1 MLNGTIIVILIS
13 LAAGAA
19 IRAWAF
25 AIFAIA
31 VALGFGIVAHQ
42 SAALFEAALYGLGI
56 LVLMQV
62 CYVTGVFVSGF
73 WRRSR
78 SRKPSQESA
87 IADPAPVPSKQRQ
100 S

>member
-42 SAALFEAALYGLGI
+42 NASLLEAALYGLGI

-62 CYVTGVFVSGF
+62 CYVTGAFVAGL
-73 WRRSR
+73 WRR
-78 SRKPSQESA
+78 SRKPSKESA
-87 IADPAPVPSKQRQ
+87 MVDPAPVPSKQRQ

>member
-25 AIFAIA
+25 AMFAIV
-31 VALGFGIVAHQ
+31 VALGFGIVAYQ
-42 SAALFEAALYGLGI
+42 NSSLLGAALYGLGI

-62 CYVTGVFVSGF
+62 CYVTGVFVVGL

-78 SRKPSQESA
+78 RAAKDRA
-87 IADPAPVPSKQRQ
+87 VADPAPVPGKQQQ

>member
-25 AIFAIA
+25 AIFAIV
-31 VALGFGIVAHQ
+31 VALGFGIIAHQ
-42 SAALFEAALYGLGI
+42 NASLLEAALYGLGI

-62 CYVTGVFVSGF
+62 CYVTGVFVVGLR
-73 WRRSR
+73 RRSR
-78 SRKPSQESA
+78 RPAKDSA
-87 IADPAPVPSKQRQ
+87 IADPAPVPSKQQQ

>member
-25 AIFAIA
+25 AIFAII

-42 SAALFEAALYGLGI
+42 NTSLLEAALYGLGI
-56 LVLMQV
+56 LLLMQV
-62 CYVTGVFVSGF
+62 CYVTGLFATGF

-78 SRKPSQESA
+78 KSSKESA
-87 IADPAPVPSKQRQ
+87 ITDQAPVPSERQ
-100 S
+100 G

>member
-25 AIFAIA
+25 AIFAIV

-42 SAALFEAALYGLGI
+42 NASLLEAALYGLAI

-62 CYVTGVFVSGF
+62 CYVTSVFVVGL

-78 SRKPSQESA
+78 RPAKDSA
-87 IADPAPVPSKQRQ
+87 IADPAPVPSKQQQ

>member
-13 LAAGAA
+13 LAAGTA

-25 AIFAIA
+25 AIFAIV
-31 VALGFGIVAHQ
+31 VAFGFGIVANQ
-42 SAALFEAALYGLGI
+42 SASLPEATLYGLGI

-62 CYVTGVFVSGF
+62 CYVTGVFVAGL

-78 SRKPSQESA
+78 KPAKENA

>member
-25 AIFAIA
+25 AIFAIV

-42 SAALFEAALYGLGI
+42 NASLLEAALYGLAI

-62 CYVTGVFVSGF
+62 CYVTGVFVAGL
-73 WRRSR
+73 WRR
-78 SRKPSQESA
+78 SRKPSKESA
-87 IADPAPVPSKQRQ
+87 IVDPTPVPSKQQ
-100 S
+100 QG

>member
-25 AIFAIA
+25 AIFAI
-31 VALGFGIVAHQ
+31 VIALAFGIVAHR
-42 SAALFEAALYGLGI
+42 SASLLEAALYGLGV

-62 CYVTGVFVSGF
+62 CYVTGVFVAGF

-78 SRKPSQESA
+78 KPSKDSA

>member
-1 MLNGTIIVILIS
+1 MLNGTIVVILVS
-13 LAAGAA
+13 LAAGMA

-25 AIFAIA
+25 AIFAIV
-31 VALGFGIVAHQ
+31 VALGFGIAAHQ
-42 SAALFEAALYGLGI
+42 SVSLLDAALYGLGI

-62 CYVTGVFVSGF
+62 CYVTSVFVAGL

-78 SRKPSQESA
+78 KPAKESA

>member
-25 AIFAIA
+25 AIFAIV

-42 SAALFEAALYGLGI
+42 NASLLEAALYGLAI

-62 CYVTGVFVSGF
+62 CYVAGSSWPGF
-73 WRRSR
+73 GAAAASR
-78 SRKPSQESA
+78 PGESA
-87 IADPAPVPSKQRQ
+87 IVDPAPVPSKQQ
-100 S
+100 QG

>member
-13 LAAGAA
+13 LAAGTA

-25 AIFAIA
+25 AIFAIV
-31 VALGFGIVAHQ
+31 VALGFGIVANQ
-42 SAALFEAALYGLGI
+42 SASLLEAALYGLGI

-62 CYVTGVFVSGF
+62 CYVTGVFVAGL

-78 SRKPSQESA
+78 KPAKESA